1 MANSRLDRVFD
12 ECRAL
17 IQGGQLDE
25 ASVYWWLLEA
35 SGITNTRPTKKRGN
49 GVTGLDEYDVEV
61 LRTPAIQIPSFRWS
75 GRAQTLLA
83 SIEREQGQ
91 SLLLH
96 HLIQYTEME
105 LMSFRGTGMTTINE
119 VRANLATLGLSLG
132 SILGIELS
140 KRILTT

>member
-1 MANSRLDRVFD
+1 MANSRLERVFD
-12 ECRAL
+12 EFRAL
-17 IQGGQLDE
+17 IQGGRLDE

-35 SGITNTRPTKKRGN
+35 SGIASTRPIKKRRES
-49 GVTGLDEYDVEV
+49 VTGLEEYDVDV

-91 SLLLH
+91 PLLLH

-119 VRANLATLGLSLG
+119 VRTNLATLGLSLG
-132 SILGIELS
+132 SIIGIELA
-140 KRILTT
+140 KRILSM